1 MTLFRD
7 DGTVLRT
14 RKPGEADRIMLGP
27 PEGHPQASSPASW
40 PQPPASQPRPP
51 GGTR

>member
-27 PEGHPQASSPASW
+27 PEGHPPALPPDFLPAS
-40 PQPPASQPRPP
+40 PPASP
-51 GGTR
+51 GGAR